1 MTSRRADY
9 GAEAPLPAE
18 SPRRMTREHRS
29 DTADDLNRLVLDAHP
44 DAQAIYLYG
53 TWGTDAQRSDSDV
66 DIAVLLPH
74 GAAMRTDRWQWHLLA
89 VAVAGAAGA
98 EHADLV
104 NLRRVDT
111 SLQAEILR
119 TGRLTYSGD
128 NDARLGFESLV
139 LSMYQKLNA
148 ERAGIRA
155 AIVGSGRTPG
165 R

>member
-1 MTSRRADY
+1 MAT
-9 GAEAPLPAE
+9 
-18 SPRRMTREHRS
+18 EHRS
-29 DTADDLNRLVLDAHP
+29 AAVSGDRINRIVLDAHP

-53 TWGTDAQRSDSDV
+53 TWGTDAERPDSDV
-66 DIAVLLPH
+66 DVAVLLPH
-74 GAAMRTDRWQWHLLA
+74 GAAMKADRWQWHLLA
-89 VAVAGAAGA
+89 VAIAGTAGT

-104 NLRRVDT
+104 NLRHADT

-128 NDARLGFESLV
+128 DAARLSFESLV

-155 AIVGSGRTPG
+155 AIVGSGRKPAP
-165 R
+165 